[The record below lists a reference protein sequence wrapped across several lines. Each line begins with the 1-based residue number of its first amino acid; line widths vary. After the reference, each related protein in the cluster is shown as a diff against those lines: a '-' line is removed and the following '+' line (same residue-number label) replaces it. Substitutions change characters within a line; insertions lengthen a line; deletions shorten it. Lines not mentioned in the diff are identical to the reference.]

1 MDNATLSMHTM
12 RRRAA
17 RTIPS
22 STMTWV
28 VGVLWLAICGT
39 LSYQLMARD
48 FIPGRLGRPRAAWPE
63 ATALTRPIGTTSLL
77 AFVHPQCPCT
87 RATVTQLIR
96 TMTRHPGMAATAVVF
111 VPANPRQRPTWEDG
125 AYVKSLRAALPLIH
139 IVYDAGGVEA
149 QRFGALTSGTILVY
163 DPIGREIFRGGI
175 TDRRGG
181 EGDNRGLRQLVELL
195 RGRQRSVAASA
206 VFGCP
211 LVVPE
216 NISPER
222 VGVAR

>member
-1 MDNATLSMHTM
+1 
-12 RRRAA
+12 
-17 RTIPS
+17 
-22 STMTWV
+22 MTWIL
-28 VGVLWLAICGT
+28 GILWVTICGT
-39 LSYQLMARD
+39 LSARLMATD
-48 FIPGRLGRPRAAWPE
+48 FIPGHLGSPRTAWPHE
-63 ATALTRPIGTTSLL
+63 TALTRPAGTTSLL
-77 AFVHPQCPCT
+77 AFLHPQCPCT

-96 TMTRHPGMAATAVVF
+96 TMTRHPGMEATAVVF
-111 VPANPRQRPTWEDG
+111 VPANPRQRRAWEDG
-125 AYVKSLRAALPLIH
+125 AYVKSLRAALPSLQ
-139 IVYDAGGVEA
+139 IVYDAGGIEA

-195 RGRQRSVAASA
+195 RGRQRSAAASA

-216 NISPER
+216 RISRER
-222 VGVAR
+222 GGVAR